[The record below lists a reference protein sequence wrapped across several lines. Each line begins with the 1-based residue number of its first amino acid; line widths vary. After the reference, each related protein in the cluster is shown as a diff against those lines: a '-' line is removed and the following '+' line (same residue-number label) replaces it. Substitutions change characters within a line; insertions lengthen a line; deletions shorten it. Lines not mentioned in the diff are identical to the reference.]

1 MTCGLLTLTKLG
13 IVEICSFSCGTAK
26 IIELSSIED
35 LTFIANLRLSSSKIL
50 VARSVCLP
58 LIIWSAILV
67 VGLTRIVV
75 VSWLKWL
82 TNSCIIIKSSV
93 VTKLILA
100 SLIIISSHSIFWME
114 TSSSV
119 LNMTLIIKHPF
130 MLIIPLQLL
139 LVFFITYFLFNLIL
153 LKRSW
158 LLNNFQLFN
167 FNSQIM
173 V

>member
-13 IVEICSFSCGTAK
+13 IVKICSFSRGTTK

-35 LTFIANLRLSSSKIL
+35 VTLITNLRLSSSKIL
-50 VARSVCLP
+50 VARLVCLP

-67 VGLTRIVV
+67 VGLTHKAV

-82 TNSCIIIKSSV
+82 RISCIVIKSNV
-93 VTKLILA
+93 TTKLIIA

-119 LNMTLIIKHPF
+119 LNMTLIIKHLF
-130 MLIIPLQLL
+130 MLMIPLQLL
-139 LVFFITYFLFNLIL
+139 LVFFITSFLVNLIL
-153 LKRSW
+153 LKKSW
-158 LLNNFQLFN
+158 FWNNFQLFN
-167 FNSQIM
+167 FNSQI
-173 V
+173 VV